1 MGGLAGLHGLR
12 DALRH
17 RRPRFRLAYF
27 GAMLAIAAMAVL
39 VADVAHGV
47 HSGAFAVAYVVLRSI
62 MLVLY
67 WRA

>member
-1 MGGLAGLHGLR
+1 
-12 DALRH
+12 
-17 RRPRFRLAYF
+17 
-27 GAMLAIAAMAVL
+27 MLAIAAMAVL

-47 HSGAFAVAYVVLRSI
+47 HSGGFAVAHVVLRSI